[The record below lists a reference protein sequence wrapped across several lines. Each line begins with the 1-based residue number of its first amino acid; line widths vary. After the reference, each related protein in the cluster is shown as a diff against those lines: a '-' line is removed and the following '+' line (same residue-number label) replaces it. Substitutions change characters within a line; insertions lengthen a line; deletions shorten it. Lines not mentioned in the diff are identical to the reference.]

1 MYTFVTAYRNY
12 LKKMKIRNIVLVL
25 AAGLGCMSAGAV
37 ESDAAD
43 SVFTKL
49 ISGVSIT
56 FTIQNDSNRTV
67 FIGNGHDAAIT
78 AAYSDALTIPAA
90 VRQNDS
96 IYTVAGIAD
105 SAFYACRLSAIEL
118 PKDLGSIGCGA
129 FKLCENLRRV
139 TLKAEHAFDVGVEAF
154 DSIAAECV
162 LYVPEGTLGAY
173 ARAGWTS
180 DVFGGGLVE
189 TNHDTVNYSVENG
202 IVSEY
207 LQKVVYPDSNYSFTR
222 ITSYAY
228 KVTSYKKNLPWPVRI
243 EVPVAHGGR
252 ALVAE
257 IFRDS
262 LPVRSD
268 TFIVGQKFL
277 DLWNLVPQCD
287 YTYRVCLIDT
297 VGENSLLSEG
307 AFTTEGQVR
316 MMNID
321 GMQNFRDLGGWPLPG
336 GGHVRYDRLFRS
348 EELYYEP
355 MNYFI
360 TPAGIHELLHVQGI
374 DAEIDFS
381 DDRDYS
387 PVADYLDH
395 IHGSD
400 YQVLQYIRGLNET
413 PFRYKNCFEKVVELL
428 RQDKK
433 VLFHC
438 TYGADR
444 TGTFAFMLL
453 GLLGATES
461 DVAKDYELTNFFRP
475 SIRCYRNDSQRYRAL
490 VDTIKV
496 RYAGETLQEKIEQMA
511 LSFGIKQS
519 DIDDFRALM
528 TVAPPADSTGTVK
541 CATPLISYDRGLL
554 RFACATPGAQFL
566 SKVTVADAQESS
578 EAEIR
583 LTACYEVTVRA
594 VAEGYADSDVVT
606 ATLRW
611 SDGGLVV
618 DNVTVVATNDVRIET
633 GDVNNDGTVGIG
645 DIVAITNIMAGTVQE
660 ESPTGETEE
669 DE

>member
-1 MYTFVTAYRNY
+1 ME
-12 LKKMKIRNIVLVL
+12 KSKILSVIVLTL
-25 AAGLGCMSAGAV
+25 LGLSAWADTVQTADGQEFSVSVGGVATRFCIL
-37 ESDAAD
+37 SDSD
-43 SVFTKL
+43 K
-49 ISGVSIT
+49 
-56 FTIQNDSNRTV
+56 TV
-67 FIGNGHDAAIT
+67 QVGNGREIAIT
-78 AAYSDALTIPAA
+78 AAYSDALTIPAT
-90 VRQNDS
+90 VRLNDS
-96 IYTVAGIAD
+96 VYTVVGIAD
-105 SAFYACRLSAIEL
+105 SAFYACRLSGITL
-118 PKDLGSIGCGA
+118 PKNLSSIGRQA
-129 FKLCENLRRV
+129 FRLCENLQKV
-139 TLKAEHAFDVGVEAF
+139 TLIAAHPFGFGDEAF

-162 LYVPEGTLGAY
+162 LYVPEGTLAGFHH
-173 ARAGWTS
+173 AGWTS

-189 TNHDTVNYSVENG
+189 TNHDTVNYNVENAVAG
-202 IVSEY
+202 EF
-207 LQKVVYPDSNYSFTR
+207 LRNVVYPDSNYSFTR
-222 ITSYAY
+222 ITSYVY

-243 EVPVAHGGR
+243 EVPVTHGDGS
-252 ALVAE
+252 LVLE
-257 IFRDS
+257 TWEGEQQ
-262 LPVRSD
+262 VRTD
-268 TFIVGQKFL
+268 TFVVGQRFVNV
-277 DLWNLVPQCD
+277 WNLVPQRD
-287 YTYRVCLIDT
+287 YTYHLYQT
-297 VGENSLLSEG
+297 GTKGEDNLVSEG
-307 AFTTEGQVR
+307 TFTTEGQLR
-316 MMNID
+316 MLNID

-374 DAEIDFS
+374 GAELDFGS
-381 DDRDYS
+381 DSGYS
-387 PVADYLDH
+387 PLADSLEF
-395 IHGSD
+395 IQGSD
-400 YQVLQYIRGLNET
+400 YQITPYVKCISET
-413 PFRYKNCFEKVVELL
+413 PSQYKNCFEKVVELL

-461 DVAKDYELTNFFRP
+461 DMAKDYELTNFFRP
-475 SIRCYRNDSQRYRAL
+475 SMRRFRNDTQRYRTL
-490 VDTIKV
+490 VDSVKTA
-496 RYAGETLQEKIEQMA
+496 YAGETLNEKVEQMA

-618 DNVTVVATNDVRIET
+618 DNVTVVATNDVRNQT

-669 DE
+669 NE